1 LIGNHH
7 KLPYEEIAAM
17 SFKENLKTK
26 INLDRLLKK
35 LVSTI
40 REPPG
45 RWWLDKVL
53 TQELLDMTDLK
64 HEKVSYLHLYI
75 RPLEGEIMEV
85 LVFDNE
91 LPIYHTT
98 VADVALR
105 KSPYWQQMFSI
116 RNIRKIMN
124 DKDVIISKGKES
136 LKRLH
141 ANAMALLDL
150 TYTRDDLALM
160 LEDARQG
167 LDQKSTAQ
175 IQESFDLFFELLDF
189 QPVSL
194 GVLEQDLQIFA
205 GPKINGGAVP
215 TFEHLI
221 LFDEETLSLGL
232 KKGAFSQENDLDL
245 AWVMQYAQGE
255 KIADLKG
262 IDVFKF
268 LLELALDK
276 AQSQRGRNQGTND
289 KLLIT

>member
-1 LIGNHH
+1 
-7 KLPYEEIAAM
+7 
-17 SFKENLKTK
+17 
-26 INLDRLLKK
+26 
-35 LVSTI
+35 
-40 REPPG
+40 
-45 RWWLDKVL
+45 LDKVL

-136 LKRLH
+136 LKSLH
-141 ANAMALLDL
+141 ANALALLDL
-150 TYTRDDLALM
+150 TYTRDDLTLL
-160 LEDARQG
+160 LEDARSGQ
-167 LDQKSTAQ
+167 DRKSIVQ
-175 IQESFDLFFELLDF
+175 IQESLDLFVDLLDF
-189 QPVSL
+189 DPL
-194 GVLEQDLQIFA
+194 LLDVLERDLQVFA
-205 GPKINGGAVP
+205 RPRHKNGPVP

-221 LFDEETLSLGL
+221 LFDEENLSLSL
-232 KKGAFSQENDLDL
+232 KKGAFSPENDLDF

-268 LLELALDK
+268 LVELALDK
-276 AQSQRGRNQGTND
+276 AQSKEG
-289 KLLIT
+289 KIE

>member
-1 LIGNHH
+1 
-7 KLPYEEIAAM
+7 M

-26 INLDRLLKK
+26 INLDRLLQKI
-35 LVSTI
+35 VSTI

-141 ANAMALLDL
+141 ANALALLDL
-150 TYTRDDLALM
+150 TYTGDDLTLL
-160 LEDARQG
+160 LEDARSG
-167 LDQKSTAQ
+167 LERNSIEQVR
-175 IQESFDLFFELLDF
+175 ELLDLFINLLDF

-194 GVLEQDLQIFA
+194 EALEGDLQIFA
-205 GPKINGGAVP
+205 RPGHKDGPVP
-215 TFEHLI
+215 AFEHLI
-221 LFDEETLSLGL
+221 FFDEEPLSLGL
-232 KKGAFSQENDLDL
+232 KKGAFSPENDLDL
-245 AWVMQYAQGE
+245 AWVMQYVRGE
-255 KIADLKG
+255 KTADLKG

-268 LLELALDK
+268 LVELALDK
-276 AQSQRGRNQGTND
+276 AQSQGGRN
-289 KLLIT
+289 